1 MYPARPKPAYYA
13 ISESLRPVLFSA
25 RIPKFDWKA
34 GEVFKA
40 EIWML
45 NDSPFAADG
54 EVSVSLKVGDSTL
67 PLLDW
72 KNVHTDANTNLQG
85 AQVCCILPNE
95 ADSKEMKLILTAT
108 DGMSS
113 EYRLLYTPKST
124 VKKPKIL
131 NM

>member
-13 ISESLRPVLFSA
+13 IAESLRPVLFSA

-45 NDSPFAADG
+45 NDSPYAADG
-54 EVSVSLKVGDSTL
+54 EVSVSLKIGDQVL

-85 AQVCCILPNE
+85 AQVCCVLPNAE
-95 ADSKEMKLILTAT
+95 GANDMRLVLSAPN
-108 DGMSS
+108 GMSS
-113 EYRLLYTPKST
+113 EYRLLYTEKST
-124 VKKPKIL
+124 ARKPKIL